1 MSFMQE
7 LRRFVNKPFTGIEYL
22 CFKNEDGLRQWV
34 RRFGK
39 NKFGVRGSGQDHDFT
54 RDEVIRHFE
63 KHQSQNFYV
72 VED

>member
-22 CFKNEDGLRQWV
+22 CFKNEDGLSPRQWV

-39 NKFGVRGSGQDHDFT
+39 NKFGVRGQDHDFT
-54 RDEVIRHFE
+54 REEVIRHFK